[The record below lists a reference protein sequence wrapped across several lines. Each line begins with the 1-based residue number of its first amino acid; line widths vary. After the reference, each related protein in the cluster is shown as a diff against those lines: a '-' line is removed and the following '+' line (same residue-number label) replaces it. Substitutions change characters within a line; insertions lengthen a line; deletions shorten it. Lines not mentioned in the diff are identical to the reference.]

1 MENTNQGHFETL
13 VENLKQQ
20 IRPLG
25 SMGFQV
31 NFPENN
37 IETPEGYLITFGC
50 SWTFGVGSAYEP
62 EMTEKEYKELA
73 WGSLCYQYSWRKIV
87 SDRLNLININLSQ
100 GGCAND
106 FQFMMSEIFF
116 SSDLWKYVEETSGN
130 VIVLWGTTSLSR
142 KTLWSIKEQSNFTV
156 YIPTDTPKN
165 NFPKN
170 NFHLGSIL
178 SRRDVRILDT
188 FSEIYKKLIF
198 DEDNE
203 LNNLCY
209 KMNFWNTFFEKS
221 NVRNFW
227 FDSFVSLD
235 YPRQVKNLI
244 GSEDLERDLLYYLCE
259 VNGNVIKEKEIH
271 TSDWKIDNK
280 KMAFLFENKLVN
292 PYTFH
297 PVKKCHKQ
305 IAEFFLQKLL

>member
-20 IRPLG
+20 IGPLG

-62 EMTEKEYKELA
+62 EMTEKEYKEIA
-73 WGSLCYQYSWRKIV
+73 WGSSCYQYSWRKIV

-100 GGCAND
+100 GGSAND

-130 VIVLWGTTSLSR
+130 VIVLWGITSLLR
-142 KTLWSIKEQSNFTV
+142 KTHWSIKDQSNFTV
-156 YIPTDTPKN
+156 PIPTGKPNN
-165 NFPKN
+165 NFSPVN
-170 NFHLGSIL
+170 IL
-178 SRRDVRILDT
+178 NRNQRILNT

-227 FDSFVSLD
+227 FDSFASLN

-271 TSDWKIDNK
+271 ISGWDINNK
-280 KMAFLFENKLVN
+280 KIAFLFENKLVN